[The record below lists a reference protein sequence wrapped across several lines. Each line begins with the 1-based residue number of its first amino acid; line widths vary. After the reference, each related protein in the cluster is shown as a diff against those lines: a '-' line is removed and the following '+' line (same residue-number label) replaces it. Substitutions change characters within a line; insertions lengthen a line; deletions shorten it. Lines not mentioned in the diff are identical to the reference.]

1 MAVSIPPLDFDHQ
14 RGFEISTK
22 YKEAIYSLERYQNY
36 SFRSVT
42 TLARRQLTGSLSIRP
57 LSERALAG
65 PIAYHGSRDRG
76 NGLRRVG

>member
-42 TLARRQLTGSLSIRP
+42 TLAQRQLIGFLSIRP

-65 PIAYHGSRDRG
+65 PIAYHNSRERG
-76 NGLRRVG
+76 NGLGRVG